1 MGTTALV
8 LPALPTSMKG
18 FNETVRIKHRRTLL
32 AGYKMSYKG
41 KRYLSLMVWNVFYQ
55 LAVKSIPDD
64 FYDWQDDA
72 LDVFL
77 EEKSS
82 ALIAD

>member
-41 KRYLSLMVWNVFYQ
+41 KRYLSLMV
-55 LAVKSIPDD
+55 
-64 FYDWQDDA
+64 
-72 LDVFL
+72 
-77 EEKSS
+77 
-82 ALIAD
+82 